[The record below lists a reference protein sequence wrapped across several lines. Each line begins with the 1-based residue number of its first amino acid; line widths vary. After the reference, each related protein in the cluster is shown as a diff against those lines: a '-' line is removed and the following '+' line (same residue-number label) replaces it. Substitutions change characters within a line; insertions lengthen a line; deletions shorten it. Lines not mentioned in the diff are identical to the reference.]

1 LFALILC
8 YPLITA
14 FLFPEEVVLNETS
27 NIRVIELGTLPI
39 QQIKKDDLIVTKTN
53 QTKTP
58 LIKFVVPEIKPDELV
73 TNESIPTQEEL
84 VGKNP
89 GTETVDGNIDRTD
102 IIDVAK
108 PNIPVGEIPVTE
120 QIFTW
125 AEEMPE
131 FPGGNG
137 ELSGFF
143 AKNINYPEIAIRAG
157 IEGKVIL
164 SFVVD
169 KRSEIKDVKV
179 LKGVG
184 AGCDEE
190 TMRVIKSMPCWTP
203 GKQNRNVILTRIN
216 VPVVFKLN

>member
-1 LFALILC
+1 MKSNEKVLDLNEIIFEKSNKEYGSYLLRTVYDKYVFISTTGGVILFAFILC

-14 FLFPEEVVLNETS
+14 FLFPEEVVLNETA

-39 QQIKKDDLIVTKTN
+39 QQIKKDDLTVTKTN

-89 GTETVDGNIDRTD
+89 GTEIVDGNIDGTD

-120 QIFTW
+120 QIFT
-125 AEEMPE
+125 
-131 FPGGNG
+131 
-137 ELSGFF
+137 
-143 AKNINYPEIAIRAG
+143 
-157 IEGKVIL
+157 
-164 SFVVD
+164 
-169 KRSEIKDVKV
+169 
-179 LKGVG
+179 
-184 AGCDEE
+184 
-190 TMRVIKSMPCWTP
+190 
-203 GKQNRNVILTRIN
+203 
-216 VPVVFKLN
+216 

>member
-1 LFALILC
+1 MYNAQITQEDEMKSNDKVLDLNEIIFEKRNKKYGSYLLRRVYDKYVSISTTGGVILFALILC

-14 FLFPEEVVLNETS
+14 FLFPEEVVLNETA

-73 TNESIPTQEEL
+73 TNESIPTQEES

-89 GTETVDGNIDRTD
+89 GTETVDGNIDGTD
-102 IIDVAK
+102 IIYVAK

-137 ELSGFF
+137 EL
-143 AKNINYPEIAIRAG
+143 
-157 IEGKVIL
+157 
-164 SFVVD
+164 
-169 KRSEIKDVKV
+169 
-179 LKGVG
+179 
-184 AGCDEE
+184 
-190 TMRVIKSMPCWTP
+190 
-203 GKQNRNVILTRIN
+203 
-216 VPVVFKLN
+216 